1 MVTLTVQI
9 RVTDE
14 RWIRLLSRLR
24 EGECTVDDLAEIR
37 KLVLTL
43 NDEDVMDLTASP
55 WSDAVLATP
64 RHAVRTRRNNA
75 MLQKHCVRTGHGRY
89 VVLAEDTIGVER
101 TALSIIDRVSAAR

>member
-43 NDEDVMDLTASP
+43 NDEDVIT
-55 WSDAVLATP
+55 V
-64 RHAVRTRRNNA
+64 H
-75 MLQKHCVRTGHGRY
+75 HTGQ
-89 VVLAEDTIGVER
+89 V
-101 TALSIIDRVSAAR
+101 